1 MRKYLKITIVLGLFG
16 IGFFFLFKTYQRYQA
31 KKESEERIQTLQ
43 HACFESLNGGQI
55 CVDEFDN
62 RKPTVI
68 IYFHPECEH
77 CQYEASEIGRNAQQF
92 EEANMIMIT
101 PDDSIKRVET
111 FAAKYHL
118 WEVDNLVVLLDRN
131 QQFLKS
137 FGTAVF
143 PTVFI
148 YGSDR
153 KLLKMYK
160 GEVKIEAIIGSLPP
174 TPPKEGEKKTVKK

>member
-77 CQYEASEIGRNAQQF
+77 CQYEASEIMRNSRQF
-92 EEANMIMIT
+92 EATNLIMIT
-101 PDDSIKRVET
+101 PDDSIKRLED
-111 FAAKYHL
+111 FASKYHL
-118 WEVDNLVVLLDRN
+118 WEVDNLAILIDRKREFKKRFGSAVLP
-131 QQFLKS
+131 S
-137 FGTAVF
+137 
-143 PTVFI
+143 VFI
-148 YGSDR
+148 YGTDR
-153 KLLKMYK
+153 KLVKTYK
-160 GEVKIEAIIGSLPP
+160 GETKIEAIINSL
-174 TPPKEGEKKTVKK
+174 

>member
-1 MRKYLKITIVLGLFG
+1 MRKYLKITIVLWLFG
-16 IGFFFLFKTYQRYQA
+16 IGFFLLFKTYQRYQA
-31 KKESEERIQTLQ
+31 KKESEERIHTLQ

-68 IYFHPECEH
+68 IYFHSECEH
-77 CQYEASEIGRNAQQF
+77 CQYEASEIGKQAEQF
-92 EEANMIMIT
+92 EKANVILIT
-101 PDDSIKRVET
+101 PDDSTMRVEA

-118 WEVDNLVVLLDRN
+118 WEVDNLTVLFDRN
-131 QQFLKS
+131 HQFLKS

-148 YGSDR
+148 YGADK
-153 KLLKMYK
+153 KLVKVYK
-160 GEVKIEAIIGSLPP
+160 GETKMEAIIGSLD
-174 TPPKEGEKKTVKK
+174 